1 MRVNAICP
9 GIIETEM
16 QAKFVEQV
24 AKVREIRPAE
34 LDAQRKKSVPLGRGA
49 SAAECA
55 GVIWFLLS
63 DEAAYM
69 TGQAINFTGG
79 LVNW

>member
-1 MRVNAICP
+1 
-9 GIIETEM
+9 M
-16 QAKFVEQV
+16 QERFLRAV
-24 AKVREIRPAE
+24 AKRRDDPAE
-34 LDAQRKKSVPLGRGA
+34 LDAQRKKAVPLGRGA

-55 GVIWFLLS
+55 GLIWFLLS